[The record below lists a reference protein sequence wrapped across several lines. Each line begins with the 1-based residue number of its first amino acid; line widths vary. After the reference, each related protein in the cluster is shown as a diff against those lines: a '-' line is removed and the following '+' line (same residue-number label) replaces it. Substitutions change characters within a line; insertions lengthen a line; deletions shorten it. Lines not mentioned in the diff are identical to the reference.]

1 MLIVCLVKEYVFTVA
16 PFCRP
21 VLEDALFV
29 YTMFGAQPLPEDGA
43 HYSARM
49 ERMRIV
55 RLSCCYAYLGCRI
68 GRFVRSQFRE
78 ACLVVLDYDNRDL
91 QQSTHETRPCA

>member
-16 PFCRP
+16 PFCCP

-78 ACLVVLDYDNRDL
+78 ACLVDW
-91 QQSTHETRPCA
+91 T